1 MSTDNKIPAKAGTS
15 SDYSNSQE
23 TLDVREIDLNV
34 LLRFVK
40 PFDGSRETLQPFI
53 NNCNNAMAIASNFQ
67 KQILFQYIV
76 SQLQGKAETAC
87 SIKEFDNWNQLKDF
101 LVIQFGEKKTYSH
114 LLMDLQECHQES
126 NETATQFALRL
137 ETCLAQLLTEVTISC
152 PKKGELSGRTAAMHE
167 IALNT
172 FLLGLHPRLSNSV
185 RVRNPKT
192 LNEAIN
198 LAASEEKIFQFMVK
212 KNPRPASNRASVSSY
227 GQQNKQQMS
236 NFQQRPPF
244 KQNQRPGP
252 VQNLQQNPK
261 PTLACSVRVRRTGSR
276 RRSRKRTGNFKLN
289 TDSRRCDS
297 SSCTPISS
305 TNKIS
310 KSPHPAIKIPETKT
324 YSQVVSNIL
333 DPSRKKDNDLVASNV
348 RGPSVNKSSNIT
360 TSSILGPS
368 CAKPVVSNKSSSIT
382 TSSILGPSCAKS
394 VVSDPNLEKKNSKV
408 YEINSNVK
416 KICLPHI
423 LVETS
428 VSKTP
433 LSFLVDSGS
442 SVCLVK
448 KSSIPTVTKLE
459 KEIIQLKGI
468 DAGDELTH
476 TLGSVNVHLFPKHN
490 SVSYKFHVVENINLE
505 HDGIIGTDLLKEKG
519 CYLDYASEKLK
530 LDKHTVKLIFTNPIY
545 SIQPRTETVIE
556 CTISNPELKEGIIVD
571 QHISDS
577 LLVANCIVRVKEN
590 NRVNIT
596 VINTSEEPVEIHS
609 DLKLSLEPLEPFPML
624 SFCTTSAPSVGPRTK
639 KVLDQLRTDHLNDEE
654 SNLLLD
660 VCAQYSDIFHLPED
674 KLTCTSAIEHSIE
687 TTTSNPIHTKT
698 YRFPECHKREVENQI
713 NKMLE
718 QEIISPSVSP
728 WSAPIWVV
736 PKKIDASGQKKW
748 RVVIDYRKLNDVTIG
763 EVYPIPQISEILDQ
777 LGQSKYFS
785 TLDLASG
792 FHQIKVSDGKKTA
805 FSVPQGHFQFNRM
818 PFGLKNAPSTF
829 QKLMNTCLSGLQGT
843 RCFVYLDDI
852 VIYSHDLQTHIDN
865 LSAVFERIRQ
875 FNLKLQPDKCEF
887 LRKEVAYLGHVISDE
902 GVKPNPDKIKAVA
915 EFPIPES
922 PKDIKSFLGL
932 VSYYRRFIPDFSK
945 TAKPLT
951 SLLKKEIPFEWKNE
965 QQLAFDTLKEKLTT
979 APILA
984 YPDFSKPFVLTC
996 DASNVAVSAILSQ
1009 GPIGKDLPIAYA
1021 SRTLNKAESNYSVT
1035 EKECLA
1041 IIFGTKTFRPYLY
1054 GHRFTIVTDHRPLQ
1068 WLFNC
1073 KDPGSRLVRWR
1084 LKLEEYDYEIL
1095 YKKGKVNCNADALS
1109 RYPVNPVQDNLIGGK
1124 PLIRGSSDP
1133 TPTPNPIDPPI
1144 PDEDLIQ
1151 LFDLDVSPVNPDLN
1165 IDLENILP
1173 YLPSPVTVDP
1183 TVSNDFLPSSG
1194 AELIELAPVES
1205 TPSNTENNP
1214 INNDDYSGFL
1224 RFTSDPKTNSNTV
1237 QKEHKE
1243 TLLKSPYKIILIP
1256 TSLDLDESNPYI
1268 TEIVLD
1274 SENRNEIINSEREL
1288 HSFKKLEY
1296 KNKIIYLMFTKVNHF
1311 DESSYPDIYKT
1322 IKNTRD
1328 DILRESEK
1336 PTDISISDF
1345 KNPFEKHS
1353 YTKIYNIL
1361 TYLFHNTEIVV
1372 HVYFNQ
1378 IIYPSLSER
1387 AKILKE
1393 NHDIPIAGH
1402 LGSSRM
1408 YSRIQ
1413 EQFYWKGMRSDIESY
1428 VKTCKSCQENKAL
1441 RKLNKAP
1448 MEITSTSSEAFQRVA
1463 LDIVGPLPDSG
1474 TAKLKYILTM
1484 QDDLTKYSVAY
1495 PIRST
1500 TAEETSDCLIHF
1512 ISLFGIPKSI
1522 LTDQGTNF
1530 TSDLF
1535 KTTCQF
1541 LKIRQLWSSPYH
1553 PQTQGALERS
1563 HSTLKEW
1570 AITQVHGTDN
1580 FIHPVSGE
1588 PGIYFDHMGQM
1599 KIQGGYLDV
1608 VIPIDISYIR
1618 PHINNLNEVLG
1629 TTRFLCRDVLDN
1641 TECHNML
1648 EPITVRF
1655 HDAIRDFEAI
1665 AHLMPNP
1672 VKRSAWFGG
1681 IGTVFKHVFGTLD
1694 QNDAARYD
1702 DAINLIQGDQTKIA
1716 SIMKNNIL
1724 VTNSVLQNYK
1734 DTFNVINVNEAKLKI
1749 SLDKMSTLL
1758 SNLTLDSDDRPLSP
1772 SILAPRKRKA
1782 KETKRDEASG
1792 SGELRKTNASN
1803 MDNENTSLS
1812 NCSCIRNEKALTFRF
1827 LINSVPDQHLEDF
1840 WDEVLR
1846 TINRFSSKE

>member
-1 MSTDNKIPAKAGTS
+1 M
-15 SDYSNSQE
+15 
-23 TLDVREIDLNV
+23 
-34 LLRFVK
+34 
-40 PFDGSRETLQPFI
+40 
-53 NNCNNAMAIASNFQ
+53 
-67 KQILFQYIV
+67 
-76 SQLQGKAETAC
+76 
-87 SIKEFDNWNQLKDF
+87 
-101 LVIQFGEKKTYSH
+101 
-114 LLMDLQECHQES
+114 
-126 NETATQFALRL
+126 
-137 ETCLAQLLTEVTISC
+137 
-152 PKKGELSGRTAAMHE
+152 
-167 IALNT
+167 
-172 FLLGLHPRLSNSV
+172 
-185 RVRNPKT
+185 
-192 LNEAIN
+192 
-198 LAASEEKIFQFMVK
+198 
-212 KNPRPASNRASVSSY
+212 
-227 GQQNKQQMS
+227 
-236 NFQQRPPF
+236 
-244 KQNQRPGP
+244 
-252 VQNLQQNPK
+252 
-261 PTLACSVRVRRTGSR
+261 
-276 RRSRKRTGNFKLN
+276 
-289 TDSRRCDS
+289 
-297 SSCTPISS
+297 PI
-305 TNKIS
+305 
-310 KSPHPAIKIPETKT
+310 
-324 YSQVVSNIL
+324 
-333 DPSRKKDNDLVASNV
+333 
-348 RGPSVNKSSNIT
+348 
-360 TSSILGPS
+360 
-368 CAKPVVSNKSSSIT
+368 
-382 TSSILGPSCAKS
+382 
-394 VVSDPNLEKKNSKV
+394 
-408 YEINSNVK
+408 
-416 KICLPHI
+416 
-423 LVETS
+423 
-428 VSKTP
+428 
-433 LSFLVDSGS
+433 
-442 SVCLVK
+442 
-448 KSSIPTVTKLE
+448 
-459 KEIIQLKGI
+459 
-468 DAGDELTH
+468 
-476 TLGSVNVHLFPKHN
+476 
-490 SVSYKFHVVENINLE
+490 
-505 HDGIIGTDLLKEKG
+505 
-519 CYLDYASEKLK
+519 
-530 LDKHTVKLIFTNPIY
+530 
-545 SIQPRTETVIE
+545 
-556 CTISNPELKEGIIVD
+556 
-571 QHISDS
+571 
-577 LLVANCIVRVKEN
+577 
-590 NRVNIT
+590 
-596 VINTSEEPVEIHS
+596 
-609 DLKLSLEPLEPFPML
+609 
-624 SFCTTSAPSVGPRTK
+624 
-639 KVLDQLRTDHLNDEE
+639 
-654 SNLLLD
+654 
-660 VCAQYSDIFHLPED
+660 
-674 KLTCTSAIEHSIE
+674 
-687 TTTSNPIHTKT
+687 
-698 YRFPECHKREVENQI
+698 
-713 NKMLE
+713 
-718 QEIISPSVSP
+718 
-728 WSAPIWVV
+728 
-736 PKKIDASGQKKW
+736 
-748 RVVIDYRKLNDVTIG
+748 
-763 EVYPIPQISEILDQ
+763 
-777 LGQSKYFS
+777 
-785 TLDLASG
+785 
-792 FHQIKVSDGKKTA
+792 
-805 FSVPQGHFQFNRM
+805 
-818 PFGLKNAPSTF
+818 GLKNAPSTF

-1194 AELIELAPVES
+1194 AELIELAPVGS

-1214 INNDDYSGFL
+1214 INNDDYSDFL

-1274 SENRNEIINSEREL
+1274 SENKNEIINSEREL

-1428 VKTCKSCQENKAL
+1428 IKTCKSCQENKAL

-1474 TAKLKYILTM
+1474 TAKLKYILTI

-1563 HSTLKEW
+1563 HSTLKEYLKSFVNSNQDNW
-1570 AITQVHGTDN
+1570 PTYVYTAMLTYNTTVHSTTKFTPYELVFGHKPFLPNSLYDA
-1580 FIHPVSGE
+1580 HS
-1588 PGIYFDHMGQM
+1588 
-1599 KIQGGYLDV
+1599 
-1608 VIPIDISYIR
+1608 
-1618 PHINNLNEVLG
+1618 G
-1629 TTRFLCRDVLDN
+1629 TTYPDYIKKLQHKFRHSRKKAMENIAQSKQSSKTYYDSHTKTPPQYKKGDYVYLKNHLRFRKALSPLWKGPFRIIKVN
-1641 TECHNML
+1641 NNH
-1648 EPITVRF
+1648 TVTLLINR
-1655 HDAIRDFEAI
+1655 
-1665 AHLMPNP
+1665 
-1672 VKRSAWFGG
+1672 
-1681 IGTVFKHVFGTLD
+1681 KHVTHHFD
-1694 QNDAARYD
+1694 QIKPAV
-1702 DAINLIQGDQTKIA
+1702 
-1716 SIMKNNIL
+1716 
-1724 VTNSVLQNYK
+1724 VT
-1734 DTFNVINVNEAKLKI
+1734 
-1749 SLDKMSTLL
+1749 
-1758 SNLTLDSDDRPLSP
+1758 
-1772 SILAPRKRKA
+1772 
-1782 KETKRDEASG
+1782 
-1792 SGELRKTNASN
+1792 
-1803 MDNENTSLS
+1803 
-1812 NCSCIRNEKALTFRF
+1812 
-1827 LINSVPDQHLEDF
+1827 
-1840 WDEVLR
+1840 
-1846 TINRFSSKE
+1846 